1 MILSKQG
8 NFSEAQAITTTAAST
23 NIIDRGAPGTPLGA
37 PTTVPRDLGK
47 SEIPILIQVVTT
59 FATLTSLQV
68 TVQADD
74 DVAFGSP
81 TTVLTTQAI
90 PVASLVAGYKFPIRH
105 LPLGITERYIRLN
118 YTVAGSAATAG
129 AVTAGLVAAVQTNS

>member
-47 SEIPILIQVVTT
+47 SMIPILCQVVET

-68 TVQADD
+68 TLQADD
-74 DVAFGSP
+74 DSAFGSP
-81 TTVLTTQAI
+81 TTVDITPAI
-90 PVASLVAGYKFPIRH
+90 AAATLVAGYKFPMLQ
-105 LPLGITERYIRLN
+105 LPPGITERYIRLN

-129 AVTAGLVAAVQTNS
+129 KITAGLVAAVQTNP